1 MKTINKYVL
10 SAMVITF
17 LTINLETFAQVGIGT
32 TNPDGSSM
40 LDVTST
46 TKGMLAPRMTT
57 AQKTAIVTPASGL
70 LVYDTT
76 LGKFSYYSGSA
87 WITMEANTGRDNYVL
102 VKTLSDFPAPVAGV
116 ITLAAGTMY
125 EINGAIN
132 LGANSIN
139 LNGCILVGS
148 DPSSDKLNYT
158 GSGSLFTGTNG
169 GIIEFIF
176 LSGNAG
182 STKLFNVSDATETKN
197 FIVRDCFVYNF
208 GEVGTVSGHN
218 FVFFDSLNYN
228 NNGTGVTFSANEQL
242 HIYTMIWNTSNTG
255 TALTLIGEFNTI
267 SIIGGKMYTDS
278 GETGVNVGSAP
289 LPTIISDAVIN
300 SVSFSGS
307 GSRKNGTFSKEWE
320 VDSAGLNTEK
330 DDVATGNINVSAAEA
345 TTGLSIN
352 TPKKVAGTT
361 AAGYLF
367 RVDEDSPKVNNRLR
381 YMGTKTRY
389 FKIAGRASIQSAL
402 PNQNVSVYI
411 AKNGVVIAATR
422 SRLRLPT
429 ANTDEDVTMIG
440 SVELAPTDYIEIWV
454 ENNSSTTN
462 ITFSFMNLILF

>member
-1 MKTINKYVL
+1 MKTIDKIVL
-10 SAMVITF
+10 SAMLIAF
-17 LTINLETFAQVGIGT
+17 LTINTETFAQVGIGT
-32 TNPDGSSM
+32 LTPDVSSM
-40 LDVTST
+40 IDMTST

-57 AQKTAIVTPASGL
+57 AQKNAITTPASGL

-76 LGKFSYYSGSA
+76 LGKFSYYTGSA
-87 WITMEANTGRDNYVL
+87 WVTMEANTGRDNYVL
-102 VKTLSDFPAPVAGV
+102 VKTLADFPAPVSGV
-116 ITLAAGTMY
+116 ITLVAGTMY
-125 EINGAIN
+125 EINGTIN

-139 LNGCILVGS
+139 LNGCTLVGS

-218 FVFFDSLNYN
+218 FVFFDSLNFN

-255 TALTLIGEFNTI
+255 TALTLIGEFNMI

-278 GETGVNVGSAP
+278 GETGVNVGST
-289 LPTIISDAVIN
+289 PTIISDAVIN

-320 VDSAGLNTEK
+320 IDTSGLNTEK
-330 DDVATGNINVSAAEA
+330 DDVATGNIYITASAATA
-345 TTGLSIN
+345 IISSGQFYKVNGTTGIFN
-352 TPKKVAGTT
+352 N
-361 AAGYLF
+361 F
-367 RVDEDSPKVNNRLR
+367 RVDDNGASNRLR
-381 YMGTKTRY
+381 YIGTKTRT
-389 FKIAGRASIQSAL
+389 FSFFATMS
-402 PNQNVSVYI
+402 VSSSNSPLLAFYI
-411 AKNGVVIAATR
+411 VKNAATYYP
-422 SRLRLPT
+422 SSK
-429 ANTDEDVTMIG
+429 AVVKIGSGSDVVAVTMTGTITL
-440 SVELAPTDYIEIWV
+440 SNNDYVEIWV
-454 ENNSSTTN
+454 INETN
-462 ITFSFMNLILF
+462 TFDPTVQTMNFHIK